1 MKTMKT
7 METINYQE
15 QQELQYQIEY
25 DEYKAYQLYMF
36 EKLTNKMK
44 RKNCYTKLYLLPEEA
59 TFLFQNPEIKPDH
72 ILIGQEGKRYY
83 LY

>member
-1 MKTMKT
+1 
-7 METINYQE
+7 MEKMNYYQQE
-15 QQELQYQIEY
+15 QELQYQFEY
-25 DEYKAYQLYMF
+25 EEYKAYQLYMYD
-36 EKLTNKMK
+36 KLVNKIK
-44 RKNCYTKLYLLPEEA
+44 YKSSYDKLYLTSEES